1 METAMDPLP
10 ESVRNEIAARWLADA
25 EITAADEARAAIR
38 HIPACVFTPRVMAD
52 LAACLSEKAKS
63 LSPNACELALHSL
76 DALHDDMR
84 YYE

>member
-1 METAMDPLP
+1 MDPLP

-52 LAACLSEKAKS
+52 LAACLAEQAKH
-63 LSPNACELALHSL
+63 LPQEPREVAQGYL
-76 DALHDDMR
+76 DDLFEDMR
-84 YYE
+84 GFA